1 MRTLIFIA
9 LAGLAAQLVDG
20 GLGMGFGVTS
30 TTMLITLAAL
40 GPAAASAVV
49 HTAEVGTT
57 LVSGLSHWRFGNVHW
72 PTVAKIG
79 VPGAVGA
86 FAGATVLSSIST
98 DSARPVTTAIL
109 SAIGIALV
117 IRFSRGRIRREVT
130 SKQHSTPF
138 YGVLGIFGGF
148 IDASGG
154 GGWGPVTTS
163 TLLAAGRNEPRRI
176 IGTVNTAEFLVSA
189 AATAGFAIGLWDDL
203 VANLAAVLALLI
215 GGAIGAPIAA
225 WAVSRIN
232 AVALGGIVGT
242 MIVFVNLPTVLTELG
257 VAGGGMVLARAL
269 ILVLGLGASFLGVL
283 RARRNAV
290 PEVVPV
296 TIPPHR
302 SEAENDKCAE
312 AEAEAAA
319 ETGVET
325 AAGVETGSLGR
336 SRH

>member
-1 MRTLIFIA
+1 MRTLILIA

-40 GPAAASAVV
+40 TPAAASAVV

-57 LVSGLSHWRFGNVHW
+57 LVSGFSHWRFGNVHW
-72 PTVAKIG
+72 PTVARIG

-86 FAGATVLSSIST
+86 FAGATFLSSIST
-98 DSARPVTTAIL
+98 ASARPVTTAIL
-109 SAIGIALV
+109 SVIGIVLV
-117 IRFSRGRIRREVT
+117 IRFSRGRVRREVAA
-130 SKQHSTPF
+130 KQHSTPF
-138 YGVLGIFGGF
+138 YGVLGLFGGF

-203 VANLAAVLALLI
+203 IANLAAVLALLI
-215 GGAIGAPIAA
+215 GGALGAPIAA

-232 AVALGGIVGT
+232 AVALGGVVGT
-242 MIVFVNLPTVLTELG
+242 MIVFINLPTVLTELG
-257 VAGGGMVLARAL
+257 VTGVWMTIARAL
-269 ILVLGLGASFLGVL
+269 ILLVGLGAALLGVL

-290 PEVVPV
+290 AEVVPASV
-296 TIPPHR
+296 TVAPHR
-302 SEAENDKCAE
+302 SEAETVAE
-312 AEAEAAA
+312 AEAEAEARPESA
-319 ETGVET
+319 
-325 AAGVETGSLGR
+325 VETGSGGR
-336 SRH
+336 SLR